1 LLLFAGRGSEYLRDI
16 GCLRFIRKMGT
27 VGGTRLVAVRVWRA
41 RARGAVPSAPKTL
54 YALESVQSSERIFS
68 ALDIRPAGAAFLENA
83 GWNYCVFTKQLV
95 PIFGTCPGGTRLN
108 GGRDGA

>member
-1 LLLFAGRGSEYLRDI
+1 VLEENWFLLFSIKL
-16 GCLRFIRKMGT
+16 
-27 VGGTRLVAVRVWRA
+27 
-41 RARGAVPSAPKTL
+41 KTPN
-54 YALESVQSSERIFS
+54 SERIFS

>member
-1 LLLFAGRGSEYLRDI
+1 MTAQKFYGRAAAEEFLASNLFKSCTIHGMQVI
-16 GCLRFIRKMGT
+16 N
-27 VGGTRLVAVRVWRA
+27 
-41 RARGAVPSAPKTL
+41 
-54 YALESVQSSERIFS
+54 SERIFS